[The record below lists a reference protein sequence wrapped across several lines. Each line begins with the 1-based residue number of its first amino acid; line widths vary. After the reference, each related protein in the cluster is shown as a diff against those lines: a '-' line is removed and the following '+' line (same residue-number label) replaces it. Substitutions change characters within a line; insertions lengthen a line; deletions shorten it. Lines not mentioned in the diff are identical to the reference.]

1 MHSGTGAG
9 AGTIVQSHLLRCNES
24 KLSADVC
31 RNSRTVATGWMSS
44 GGFSVC
50 TVHCVHLQTVHICRL
65 CTLVVDVQWGAL
77 SGRFLL
83 L

>member
-31 RNSRTVATGWMSS
+31 RNSRTVPTGWMSS
-44 GGFSVC
+44 GGLSV
-50 TVHCVHLQTVHICRL
+50 
-65 CTLVVDVQWGAL
+65 GA
-77 SGRFLL
+77 SYSSD
-83 L
+83 